1 MRLMPLGSA
10 VLVLVMSG
18 PSFAQEWTEF
28 ASREEHFTI
37 TFPGQPKVTETTWTS
52 QFGTILPAR
61 IPPPGMVGI
70 AEDQVV
76 RLAADPFGG
85 EPLPLG
91 RGERPGMLATP
102 GERGGQREDQRE
114 KPHRR

>member
-1 MRLMPLGSA
+1 
-10 VLVLVMSG
+10 
-18 PSFAQEWTEF
+18 
-28 ASREEHFTI
+28 
-37 TFPGQPKVTETTWTS
+37 
-52 QFGTILPAR
+52 
-61 IPPPGMVGI
+61 MVGI

-114 KPHRR
+114 SKPRRR